1 MNKQEISAHDS
12 AVAGMFG
19 GIARFYDLLNHLLS
33 LGIDYYWRHE
43 LAAAV
48 RPGAEGIV
56 LDLAAGTLD
65 VSLAIRRR
73 FPEVT
78 VLALDFCPP
87 MLRLG
92 LPKLKGD
99 DRQRI
104 LPVAADA
111 KKLPLPEASINCLTI
126 AFGIRNIRPRRDALI
141 EMLRVLKPGGRACI
155 LEFGSGEERIFGGLY
170 NLYLTHLL
178 PLIGRLFSRDKGAYT
193 YLARTICEFP
203 KADLFEREMQ
213 EAGFVHT
220 SYRKLTAGIV
230 CLHVGEKP
238 A

>member
-178 PLIGRLFSRDKGAYT
+178 PLIGRLFFQRQGGLHLSCAYH
-193 YLARTICEFP
+193 L
-203 KADLFEREMQ
+203 
-213 EAGFVHT
+213 
-220 SYRKLTAGIV
+220 
-230 CLHVGEKP
+230 
-238 A
+238 